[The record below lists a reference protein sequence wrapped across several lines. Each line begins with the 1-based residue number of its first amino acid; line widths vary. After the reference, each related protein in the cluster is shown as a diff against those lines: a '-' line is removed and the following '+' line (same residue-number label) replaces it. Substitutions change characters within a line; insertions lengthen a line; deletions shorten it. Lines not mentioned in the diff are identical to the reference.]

1 MPNSSPFASRSISV
15 SFVSSQSGHSSKH
28 RSAVSRERR
37 LRTRRSSTTREA
49 AMNDRLKDRI
59 AIVTGSDS
67 GIGQAIA
74 EAFAAEGADVV
85 VTYLDDRQG
94 ADETRGRI
102 ETAGRRAEVIR
113 VDQREPLEVDRLFR
127 ETRNTLGI
135 PYILVNN
142 AAVGGVGGQWST
154 RRRKTGTGF

>member
-1 MPNSSPFASRSISV
+1 
-15 SFVSSQSGHSSKH
+15 
-28 RSAVSRERR
+28 
-37 LRTRRSSTTREA
+37 
-49 AMNDRLKDRI
+49 MNDRLKDRI